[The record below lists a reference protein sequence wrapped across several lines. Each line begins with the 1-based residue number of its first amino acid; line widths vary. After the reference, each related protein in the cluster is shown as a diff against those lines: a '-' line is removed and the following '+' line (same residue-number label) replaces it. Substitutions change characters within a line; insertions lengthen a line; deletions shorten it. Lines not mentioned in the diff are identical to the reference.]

1 MSVPVPYEK
10 ILMFLKYNI
19 TTSLDKCC
27 LLHLVPRA
35 CSTCEGQPVTLL
47 LLHSALAWMRLLL
60 PSCHGTVVLPQKVQS

>member
-35 CSTCEGQPVTLL
+35 YSTYEGQPVTLL
-47 LLHSALAWMRLLL
+47 LPHSVLAWMRLLL
-60 PSCHGTVVLPQKVQS
+60 PGCHGTVVLPQKVQS